1 LEGIIN
7 VLKPPGMTSS
17 DVVVWMRRVLKT
29 KKIGHT
35 GTLDLGVAGVLPL
48 CVGKGTR
55 LAEYITEQGKAY
67 LAEITFG
74 VTTDTQDAFGKEIY
88 QTKPDLKQSDLERVM
103 PNFLGKLLQK
113 PPMYSA
119 VRKEGKH
126 LYEYARQGLSIERTL
141 REVFIYNLKLIKWY
155 QGEFPRAILSI
166 ECSKGTY
173 IRTISHDLGQA
184 LGCGAHMSNLLRI
197 RSGPFKIQES
207 WTLEEIEEAVRKST
221 YAFLLPLTAGID
233 LPRVFLSKSR
243 ANAFRHGLSTE
254 REQIAKF
261 DVRGAT
267 FEDCGVQFEPEP
279 SVQTSDP
286 EPYTLP
292 LTCENDSAQFDTKSS
307 VRTTNH
313 ESQTSNLVQVI
324 EDGELIGIGVWRG
337 EGLFPHKVFG

>member
-1 LEGIIN
+1 MDGIIN

-35 GTLDLGVAGVLPL
+35 GTLDPGVAGVLPL

-67 LAEITFG
+67 LAEVTFG
-74 VTTDTQDAFGKEIY
+74 VTTDTQDAFGKEVH
-88 QTKPDLKQSDLERVM
+88 QTKPDLKQSDLERVI
-103 PNFLGKLLQK
+103 PNFLGKLSQT

-126 LYEYARQGLSIERTL
+126 LYEYARQGLSIERTP
-141 REVFIYNLKLIKWY
+141 REVFIYNLKLVKWY
-155 QGEFPRAILSI
+155 AGEFPRAILDI

-184 LGCGAHMSNLLRI
+184 LGCGAHMSNLLRV

-207 WTLEEIEEAVRKST
+207 WTLEEIEEAVREST

-233 LPRVFLSKSR
+233 LPRVFLSAAR
-243 ANAFRHGLSTE
+243 ANAFRHGLPTK
-254 REQIAKF
+254 RELVQTAGF
-261 DVRGAT
+261 DVRGSS
-267 FEDCGVQFEPEP
+267 FETEP
-279 SVQTSDP
+279 SV
-286 EPYTLP
+286 
-292 LTCENDSAQFDTKSS
+292 
-307 VRTTNH
+307 RR
-313 ESQTSNLVQVI
+313 SNLEDRISSYVQVI
-324 EDGELIGIGVWRG
+324 EDGELIGIGVWRE

>member
-1 LEGIIN
+1 MEGIIN

-35 GTLDLGVAGVLPL
+35 GTLDPGVAGVLPL

-67 LAEITFG
+67 RAEVTFG
-74 VTTDTQDAFGKEIY
+74 VTTDTQDAFGKEVY
-88 QTKPDLKQSDLERVM
+88 QTKPDLTQSDLERVI
-103 PNFLGKLLQK
+103 PNFIGKLSQL

-126 LYEYARQGLSIERTL
+126 LYEYARQGISIERTP
-141 REVFIYNLKLIKWY
+141 REVFIYNLTLVKWHK
-155 QGEFPRAILSI
+155 GELPRAILDI

-184 LGCGAHMSNLLRI
+184 LGCGAHMSNLLRV

-207 WTLEEIEEAVRKST
+207 WTLEEIEEAVSKSS
-221 YAFLLPLTAGID
+221 YDFLLPLTAGID
-233 LPRVFLSKSR
+233 LPRVYLSTAR
-243 ANAFRHGLSTE
+243 ATAFRHGLPTK
-254 REQIAKF
+254 RELVQTALF
-261 DVRGAT
+261 EVRGS
-267 FEDCGVQFEPEP
+267 QFEP
-279 SVQTSDP
+279 
-286 EPYTLP
+286 
-292 LTCENDSAQFDTKSS
+292 KSS
-307 VRTTNH
+307 VRT
-313 ESQTSNLVQVI
+313 SNIEDRISNYVQVF

-337 EGLFPHKVFG
+337 EDLFPHKVFG